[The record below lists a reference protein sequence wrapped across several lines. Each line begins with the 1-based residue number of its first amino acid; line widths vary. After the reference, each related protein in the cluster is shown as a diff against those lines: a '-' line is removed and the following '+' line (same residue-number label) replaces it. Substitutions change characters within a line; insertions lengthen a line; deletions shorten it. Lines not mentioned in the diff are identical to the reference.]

1 MKNRGFSLVET
12 LVVIAIIGI
21 MSTIIT
27 PRMSFYLAKA
37 KESKMLANLEVLRM
51 ASEMYYIE
59 EGKPLGIK
67 NGEIKEYLEK
77 EDLEKLKIYFSGKID
92 LVEDE
97 ENIEIRQNIGGS
109 REEKGGKIKL
119 GGQIKYTYKN
129 EFFTSN
135 GINLWIKKD
144 ENMGNYSLN
153 NYKWE
158 EL

>member
-1 MKNRGFSLVET
+1 MKNRGFSLIET

-27 PRMSFYLAKA
+27 PRISLYLAKS
-37 KESKMLANLEVLRM
+37 KESKMMSNLEVLRM
-51 ASEMYYIE
+51 ASQMYYID

-67 NGEIKEYLEK
+67 DGKVKEYLEK
-77 EDLEKLKIYFSGKID
+77 EDLEKLKIYFSGKIN

-97 ENIEIRQNIGGS
+97 NNSEIIQNIGGS

-119 GGQIKYTYKN
+119 GGQIKYTYQN
-129 EFFTSN
+129 EESTPD

-144 ENMGNYSLN
+144 DKMGDYTLN